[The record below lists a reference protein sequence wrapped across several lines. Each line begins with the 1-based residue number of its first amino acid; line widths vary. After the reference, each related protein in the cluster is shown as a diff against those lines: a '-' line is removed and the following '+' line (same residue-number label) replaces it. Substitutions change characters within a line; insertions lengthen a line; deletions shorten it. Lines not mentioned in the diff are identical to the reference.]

1 MEDYRARH
9 HAEYLQREKERLEII
24 EREEKLEKLVESIQT
39 ETSILG
45 LYKTV
50 RSISD
55 TSKDNI
61 DKQKLSQFGFNLVEA
76 INTNGFISIDFNNT
90 IHVTA
95 SQEVQ
100 QSVKSI
106 LGQCGID
113 EDIEVQYN
121 MDCSRDEEVAR
132 ELAETVEPIPPV
144 VRRPRGRPRKRVQ

>member
-9 HAEYLQREKERLEII
+9 HAQYIEREKERLEII
-24 EREEKLEKLVESIQT
+24 ARAEKLEKLVESIQT

-50 RSISD
+50 QTI
-55 TSKDNI
+55 KENL

-100 QSVKSI
+100 KVVKEI

-113 EDIEVQYN
+113 DDIEVQYN

-132 ELAETVEPIPPV
+132 QLAETVEPIPPV
-144 VRRPRGRPRKRVQ
+144 ARRPRGRPRKRVQ